1 MKAMLQIDGFFIN
14 ENYVGGIT
22 EADYE
27 QAAPVVEGVKA
38 FAKAT
43 YQSIYIIDYFK
54 KGFLYVSNNPLFL
67 CGRTAEDVLDMGYNF
82 YLEHVPQEE
91 LPMLLEL
98 NRAGF
103 SLAELMSDEEKI
115 NSVISYDFHLT
126 NHGHPQLIHHKLTPL
141 QLFDG
146 RIWLAICT
154 VSLSSRKEAGH
165 ITLRTLG
172 KPNYWEYVLDRHR
185 WEERQPIELK
195 PEEKQILTLAA
206 QGYAIKEI
214 AGQMNRSPD
223 TIKHFRRRIFEKLG
237 AVSVTEAVTFAAN
250 YRLL

>member
-1 MKAMLQIDGFFIN
+1 MTQIDRFFID
-14 ENYVGGIT
+14 ENFVGGIN
-22 EADYE
+22 EAHYQ

-54 KGFLYVSNNPLFL
+54 KGFHYVSDNPIFL
-67 CGRTAEDVLDMGYNF
+67 CNHTPEEVLDMGYNF

-103 SLAELMSDEEKI
+103 SQAESMSDGEKI

-141 QLFDG
+141 QLFEG
-146 RIWLAICT
+146 RIWLAVCT

-165 ITLRTLG
+165 ITIRTLG
-172 KPNYWEYVLDRHR
+172 KPHYWEYTLDRHR

-214 AGQMNRSPD
+214 ADQMNRATD
-223 TIKHFRRRIFEKLG
+223 TIKQHRRRIFEKLG
-237 AVSVTEAVTFAAN
+237 VVSVTEAVTFAAN

>member
-1 MKAMLQIDGFFIN
+1 MSQIDGFFIN
-14 ENYVGGIT
+14 ENHVGGVT
-22 EADYE
+22 KADYE

-54 KGFLYVSNNPLFL
+54 KSFHYVSDNPLFL
-67 CGRTAEDVLDMGYNF
+67 CGRTAEDVRQMGYNF
-82 YLEHVPQEE
+82 YLEHVPKEE

-103 SLAELMSDEEKI
+103 SLIERMSDEEKRNTI
-115 NSVISYDFHLT
+115 ISYDFHLLT
-126 NHGHPQLIHHKLTPL
+126 HDRPQIIHHKLTPL
-141 QLFDG
+141 LLFEG
-146 RIWLAICT
+146 RIWLAVCT

-172 KPNYWEYVLDRHR
+172 KPHYWEYALARHR
-185 WEERQPIELK
+185 WEERQSIELK

-223 TIKHFRRRIFEKLG
+223 TIKHYRRRIFEKLG

>member
-1 MKAMLQIDGFFIN
+1 MSQINDFFIEAN
-14 ENYVGGIT
+14 AVGGVTI
-22 EADYE
+22 ADYE
-27 QAAPVVEGVKA
+27 QASPVVEAAKA

-54 KGFLYVSNNPLFL
+54 KGFLYVSDNPLFL
-67 CGRTAEDVLDMGYNF
+67 CGHTAEEVRQMGYNF
-82 YLEHVPQEE
+82 YLKHVPQEE

-103 SLAELMSDEEKI
+103 SKAESMSDEEKR

-141 QLFDG
+141 QLFNG
-146 RIWLAICT
+146 RIWLAVCT

-165 ITLRTLG
+165 IVLRTLG
-172 KPNYWEYVLDRHR
+172 KPHYWEYALDRHR

-195 PEEKQILTLAA
+195 PVEKQILTLAA
-206 QGYAIKEI
+206 QGYAIKDI
-214 AGQMNRSPD
+214 AEQMTRSVD
-223 TIKHFRRRIFEKLG
+223 TIKQHRRHIFEKLG
-237 AVSVTEAVTFAAN
+237 ATSVTEAVTFAAN
-250 YRLL
+250 YGLL

>member
-1 MKAMLQIDGFFIN
+1 MSQINDFFIE
-14 ENYVGGIT
+14 ENAVGGVT
-22 EADYE
+22 RADYE

-54 KGFLYVSNNPLFL
+54 KGFLYVSDNPLFL
-67 CGRTAEDVLDMGYNF
+67 CGHTAEEVLDMGYNF
-82 YLEHVPQEE
+82 YLKHVPQEE

-103 SLAELMSDEEKI
+103 SLAESMSDEEKR

-126 NHGHPQLIHHKLTPL
+126 NHGRPQLIHHKLTPL
-141 QLFDG
+141 QLFEG
-146 RIWLAICT
+146 RIWLAVCT

-165 ITLRTLG
+165 IVLRTLG
-172 KPNYWEYVLDRHR
+172 KKHYWEYALNRHR

-214 AGQMNRSPD
+214 ADQMNRATD
-223 TIKHFRRRIFEKLG
+223 TIKQCRRRIFEKLG
-237 AVSVTEAVTFAAN
+237 VVSVTEAVTFAAN